1 MATLQDVMAR
11 MADLGTTPPNKTL
24 TLQLYGKPGT
34 GKTVLAVGL
43 AQYIAQ
49 GKKVLYIDT
58 REGWVS
64 LQNHPA
70 FMKNVIR
77 IEMKSFED
85 FGLIVQ
91 GIQSRKIKDIGAVI
105 LDEGTTAADMLLSE
119 LQHEA
124 LGRPMS
130 EIITDKPDWTLYR
143 TIGDSLVQVITAF
156 QQMHIHFI
164 LVAHEKTKEDS
175 TGKVVTRPGYSDTVN
190 DKIQRLLHVSA
201 QLKTQIASVGPQG
214 TVYERVI
221 QSHPSVLVDAKSR
234 IGGLPVTT
242 NPAGF
247 TQVIHDWIYDSSS
260 GFAPE
265 VTTVA
270 GDPLPAEAAPKTP
283 SNGDDEPTMG
293 QM

>member
-1 MATLQDVMAR
+1 MANLSELMGR
-11 MADLGTTPPNKTL
+11 MADLDTTPPNKTL
-24 TLQLYGKPGT
+24 TMGIYGRPGT

-43 AQYIAQ
+43 AGYIAK
-49 GKKVLYIDT
+49 GKKVLYIDS

-64 LQNHPA
+64 LENHPKL
-70 FMKNVIR
+70 MKNVTR
-77 IEMKSFED
+77 IQMKTFED

-91 GIQSRKIKDIGAVI
+91 GIVGGQIKDPGAVV

-119 LQHEA
+119 LQHAA
-124 LGRPMS
+124 LGKPMT

-156 QQMHIHFI
+156 QQLHVHFI
-164 LVAHEKTKEDS
+164 IVSHEKQKDDS
-175 TGKVVTRPGYSDTVN
+175 TGKSVSKPGYSDTIN
-190 DKIQRLLHVSA
+190 DKVQRLLHVSA
-201 QLKTQIASVGPQG
+201 RLSTQIESVGPQG
-214 TVYERVI
+214 TVYARVI

-247 TQVIHDWIYDSSS
+247 TKTIHDWIFDASK

-265 VTTVA
+265 VQTLA
-270 GDPLPAEAAPKTP
+270 NDPLPAEAAPKQS
-283 SNGDDEPTMG
+283 SNGDDEPVMG
-293 QM
+293 EM